1 MPIAIKTHGPVFL
14 WSSFVLQSCPMR
26 NPVSRWWPCSL
37 GFHLISVCQNT
48 TRSSRPGSNT
58 ASKSLSWHVLPSWTA
73 SLSALCLRSIL
84 CFSCE
89 ISTHST
95 LYSVS
100 HTASPVLSW
109 ELRAN
114 RSLALLPSHCTTT
127 CLAPGASWTSVFTVL
142 SCFCCSQAGQSTRS
156 RRAFSVAISG
166 RTEDSPL
173 AYPKSPKAPQFSE
186 RMPASDRGVSRDLHH
201 PGTVGLVGEG
211 CSIQFGADV
220 DREETQ
226 EREKDLAAARPF
238 RPFLGWVPTSGLRIK

>member
-26 NPVSRWWPCSL
+26 NPVSRWWPYSL
-37 GFHLISVCQNT
+37 GFHLICVCQNT

-58 ASKSLSWHVLPSWTA
+58 ASSKSLSWHVLPSWTA

-156 RRAFSVAISG
+156 RRAFCCGHIW
-166 RTEDSPL
+166 
-173 AYPKSPKAPQFSE
+173 Q
-186 RMPASDRGVSRDLHH
+186 DRGLS
-201 PGTVGLVGEG
+201 PGLPKV
-211 CSIQFGADV
+211 
-220 DREETQ
+220 TQ
-226 EREKDLAAARPF
+226 SP
-238 RPFLGWVPTSGLRIK
+238 PV